1 MACDVDN
8 RRSGL
13 VRFFTK
19 KKLSRRRLL
28 VFPCEQFALDCL
40 GMAC

>member
-8 RRSGL
+8 RCSGL
-13 VRFFTK
+13 VRFFAK
-19 KKLSRRRLL
+19 KNITRRWLL
-28 VFPCEQFALDCL
+28 VFPREQFALDCL